1 MDVLVLGARGGLGR
15 LVASELTL
23 RGHKVLT
30 VQRAQARDPNALVAT
45 GAQAIVNC
53 AGASVALGFGH
64 GWRGYRAVDTPIGLA
79 AVAAARRLDVRMV
92 YVGVHHS
99 AAFERCWYIDAHER
113 VARAMRDIDGVIV
126 RPTGFFSAFASLI
139 PLARRGSLL
148 DIGDGKVLTNP
159 IDEHDLAAIVAE
171 SVSGDGP
178 RDIAC
183 GGPQILPRRAIFELV
198 AAAAN
203 RRDAKLR
210 SMPVWLARLGSAALC
225 AVHPR
230 MGQFARFATLLAQH
244 DMIAPALGTMTLAR
258 YFEAPRAAEPVSLS
272 A

>member
-1 MDVLVLGARGGLGR
+1 MDILVLGARGGLGR

-23 RGHKVLT
+23 RGHRILT
-30 VQRAQARDPNALVAT
+30 VDRAAARDPQALAAT
-45 GAQAIVNC
+45 KAQAIVNC

-79 AVAAARRLDVRMV
+79 AVEAAKRLDVRMV
-92 YVGVHHS
+92 YVGVNHS
-99 AAFERCWYIDAHER
+99 VEFERCWYIDAHER
-113 VARAMRDIDGVIV
+113 VAKAMRDIDGVVV
-126 RPTGFFSAFASLI
+126 RPTGFFSAFASLM
-139 PLARRGSLL
+139 PLARRGLL
-148 DIGDGKVLTNP
+148 VDIGDGKVLTNP

-183 GGPQILPRRAIFELV
+183 GGPEVMSRRAIFELV
-198 AAAAN
+198 AAAAGRPN
-203 RRDAKLR
+203 AKVR
-210 SMPVWLARLGSAALC
+210 GMPVWFANIATAALC

-230 MGQFARFATLLAQH
+230 MGQFARFAKLLAQH
-244 DMIAPALGTMTLAR
+244 DMIAPSLGTMTLAR
-258 YFEAPRAAEPVSLS
+258 YFARPSVVEPVSLS